1 MTLFFGRECLDE
13 LTARARESKRGRLNL
28 NFHDRDAHP
37 ANRLLN
43 AIEPP
48 SYVRPHRHLQTDREE
63 TFIVLRGAFGIVL
76 FDERGQVTRTEA
88 IRAGGELI
96 GAHIPVGTYHTAI
109 ALEPGSVF
117 FEVKAGP
124 YVPLTDK
131 EWPAWAPQEG
141 TPEAAAYLEQLHRLF
156 SSR

>member
-1 MTLFFGRECLDE
+1 MLFFGREVLDD
-13 LTARARESKRGRLNL
+13 LSARARESQRGRLNL

-43 AIEPP
+43 AVEPG
-48 SYVRPHRHLQTDREE
+48 SYVRPHRHLQADKEE

-76 FDERGQVTRTEA
+76 FDEAGKVTRTAA
-88 IRAGGELI
+88 IRPGGDLI
-96 GAHIPVGTYHTAI
+96 GAHIPIATFHTVI
-109 ALEPGSVF
+109 ALEPGSVY

-131 EWPAWAPQEG
+131 EWPAWAPLEG
-141 TPEAAAYLEQLHRLF
+141 APEAPAYLEKLQALF
-156 SSR
+156 G